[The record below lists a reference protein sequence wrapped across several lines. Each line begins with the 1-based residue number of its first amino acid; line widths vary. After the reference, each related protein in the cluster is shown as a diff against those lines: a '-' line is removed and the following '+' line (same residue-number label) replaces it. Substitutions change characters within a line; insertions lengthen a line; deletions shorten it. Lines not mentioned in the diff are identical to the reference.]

1 MKENNILEKIFHF
14 KSKEI
19 EERKNIRAVKTL
31 EEKPLSSRQNR
42 SLAQA
47 IQSKGHTG
55 IIAEYKTRSPSMGM
69 INGNADLKQITQG
82 YLNAG
87 ASGLSI
93 LTDAHFFGGS
103 LENLEMAK
111 KANHAPILQKDF
123 IMDTYQITEAKAY
136 GADAILLIAAML
148 SKDEILK
155 LSSFAHTLGL
165 EILLEIHQK
174 EELDKINDQ
183 IQLVGINNRN
193 LKDFS
198 VNQDHSINLV
208 HSIPEP
214 FVKIAE
220 SGIDSPYQAFNLLN
234 NGFDG
239 LLIGGEF
246 MKHPKP
252 DESCRDF
259 IDQLKDYMETDKET
273 QTKKQ

>member
-19 EERKNIRAVKTL
+19 EERKNVRSVKTL
-31 EEKPLSSRQNR
+31 EEKPFFSRQNR

-103 LENLEMAK
+103 LENLEMAR

-174 EELDKINDQ
+174 DELGKINDQ

-220 SGIDSPYQAFNLLN
+220 SGIESPYQAFNLLN

-259 IDQLKDYMETDKET
+259 IDQLRDYMETDKET

>member
-1 MKENNILEKIFHF
+1 MKDNNILEKIFHY
-14 KSKEI
+14 KSEEI
-19 EERKNIRAVKTL
+19 EERKNFFSVKTL
-31 EEKPLSSRQNR
+31 EEKPFFSRQTQ

-47 IQSKGHTG
+47 IQSEDRPG

-69 INGNADLKQITQG
+69 INEYADVKKITQG

-103 LENLEMAK
+103 LDNLEMARK
-111 KANHAPILQKDF
+111 VNNAPILQKDF

-155 LSSFAHTLGL
+155 LSSFAHSLGM
-165 EILLEIHQK
+165 ETLLEIHRK
-174 EELDKINDQ
+174 EELDQINDP

-198 VNQDHSINLV
+198 VNQNHSMDLV
-208 HSIPEP
+208 HSIPDH

-246 MKHPKP
+246 MKHTKP
-252 DESCRDF
+252 DEACRDF
-259 IDQLKDYMETDKET
+259 IDQLKDYKET
-273 QTKKQ
+273 KTKKQ